1 MSSGIYRKGGN
12 EMRFFLDTANIDEIK
27 EVAQWG
33 LLDGVTTNPSLIA
46 KEKQNIHSV
55 IREICEIVEGPVSA
69 EVIGTTAPEM
79 ITEGRELGAL
89 ASNVVVKVPMTIE
102 GLKAVFA
109 LSQDDIPTNV
119 TLVFSANQALM
130 AARAGAVFV
139 SPFVGRLDDISEDGI
154 HLVKTITDIFAIHD
168 IDTEVIAASIRHP
181 MHVTQAALA
190 GAHIATVPYKVL
202 LSLVKH
208 PLTDAGIQRFL
219 DDWKKA
225 NL

>member
-1 MSSGIYRKGGN
+1 
-12 EMRFFLDTANIDEIK
+12 MRFFLDTANVDEIK
-27 EVAQWG
+27 EVAQFG

-79 ITEGRELGAL
+79 IAEGRVLGAL

-102 GLKAVFA
+102 GLKAVHA

-181 MHVTQAALA
+181 LHVTQAALA

>member
-1 MSSGIYRKGGN
+1 
-12 EMRFFLDTANIDEIK
+12 MRFFLDTANVEEIR
-27 EVAQWG
+27 EVAQFG

-55 IREICEIVEGPVSA
+55 IREICEIVDGPVSA

-79 ITEGRELGAL
+79 IAEGRVLGAL

-102 GLKAVFA
+102 GLKAVHA

-154 HLVKTITDIFAIHD
+154 HLLKTITDIFAIHD

>member
-1 MSSGIYRKGGN
+1 
-12 EMRFFLDTANIDEIK
+12 MRFFLDTANVEEIR
-27 EVAQWG
+27 EVAQFG

-79 ITEGRELGAL
+79 IAEGRVLGAL

-102 GLKAVFA
+102 GLKAVHA

-219 DDWKKA
+219 DDWKIA

>member
-1 MSSGIYRKGGN
+1 
-12 EMRFFLDTANIDEIK
+12 MRFFLDTANIEEIK

-46 KEKQNIHSV
+46 KEKRNIHDV

-79 ITEGRELGAL
+79 IAEGRVLGGL
-89 ASNVVVKVPMTIE
+89 APNVVVKVPMTIE
-102 GLKAVFA
+102 GLKAVHA
-109 LSQDDIPTNV
+109 LSQEDIPTNV

-130 AARAGAVFV
+130 AARAGAIFV
-139 SPFVGRLDDISEDGI
+139 SPFVGRLDDISEEGI
-154 HLVKTITDIFAIHD
+154 HLVKTITDIIAIHS

-181 MHVTQAALA
+181 MHITQAALA

-202 LSLVKH
+202 QSIVKH
-208 PLTDAGIQRFL
+208 PLTDSGIARFL
-219 DDWKKA
+219 EDWKQA
-225 NL
+225 NQ

>member
-1 MSSGIYRKGGN
+1 
-12 EMRFFLDTANIDEIK
+12 MRFFLDTANVEEIR
-27 EVAQWG
+27 EVAQFG

-79 ITEGRELGAL
+79 IAEGRVLGAL

-102 GLKAVFA
+102 GLKAVHS

>member
-1 MSSGIYRKGGN
+1 
-12 EMRFFLDTANIDEIK
+12 MRFFLDTANVEEIR
-27 EVAQWG
+27 EVASWG

-46 KEKQNIHSV
+46 REKKDIHAV
-55 IREICEIVEGPVSA
+55 IREICGIVDGPVSA

-79 ITEGRELGAL
+79 IAEGRELAAL
-89 ASNVVVKVPMTIE
+89 AENVVVKVPMTIE
-102 GLKAVFA
+102 GLKAVRG
-109 LSQDDIPTNV
+109 LSEQDIPTNV
-119 TLVFSANQALM
+119 TLIFSANQALM

-139 SPFVGRLDDISEDGI
+139 SPFVGRLDDISEEGI
-154 HLVKTITDIFAIHD
+154 HLVKTIKDIFTIHD
-168 IDTEVIAASIRHP
+168 IGTEVIAASIRHP

-202 LSLVKH
+202 LSLVQH

>member
-1 MSSGIYRKGGN
+1 
-12 EMRFFLDTANIDEIK
+12 MRFFIDTANIQEIR

-55 IREICEIVEGPVSA
+55 IREICELVDGPVSA
-69 EVIGTTAPEM
+69 EVIATTAPEM
-79 ITEGRELGAL
+79 IVEGRELAAL
-89 ASNVVVKVPMTIE
+89 ASNVVVKVPMTLE
-102 GLKAVFA
+102 GLKAVKI
-109 LSQDDIPTNV
+109 LSEEDIPTNV

-139 SPFVGRLDDISEDGI
+139 SPFVGRLDDINEDGI
-154 HLVKTITDIFAIHD
+154 ELVRTIGEMFSMHE
-168 IDTEVIAASIRHP
+168 IDTEIIAASIRHP
-181 MHVTQAALA
+181 LHVTQAAMA

-225 NL
+225 NM

>member
-1 MSSGIYRKGGN
+1 
-12 EMRFFLDTANIDEIK
+12 MRFFLDTANVDEIK
-27 EVAQWG
+27 EVAQFG

-79 ITEGRELGAL
+79 IAEGRVLGAL

-102 GLKAVFA
+102 GLKAVHS

-219 DDWKKA
+219 DDWKIA

>member
-1 MSSGIYRKGGN
+1 
-12 EMRFFLDTANIDEIK
+12 MRFFLDTANVDEIK
-27 EVAQWG
+27 EVAQFG

-55 IREICEIVEGPVSA
+55 IREICEIVDGPVSA

-79 ITEGRELGAL
+79 IAEGRVLGAL

-102 GLKAVFA
+102 GLKAVYA